1 MGSGEEDGS
10 DQIQNKCNQ
19 CLKGGRLLGLPLL
32 PPWVLRRP
40 LCTVGTAPA
49 TSLGRCEKAGSSG
62 QPETS
67 KQAGAK
73 RSEQMSE
80 GSLPGTQW
88 SGSRRT
94 ARSLG
99 KRNSDFPDLGVLPQ
113 RGATRRA
120 GRTAAEPGSP
130 APRTPALRAAAGGG
144 GPPLPRPR
152 RVGPLSSPWL
162 RPPETPTW
170 GPTGDGTRVSD
181 SFLPVLVAVF
191 PREQPAAGSR
201 IRISR
206 GPSRGGP

>member
-10 DQIQNKCNQ
+10 DQMQSKCNQ
-19 CLKGGRLLGLPLL
+19 RLKGGRLLGLPLL

-62 QPETS
+62 QSETS

-113 RGATRRA
+113 SGATRRA
-120 GRTAAEPGSP
+120 GRTAAEPGSIQNISNLQ
-130 APRTPALRAAAGGG
+130 RLIFLDLYDNQIEEISGLSTLRS
-144 GPPLPRPR
+144 L
-152 RVGPLSSPWL
+152 RVLLLGKN
-162 RPPETPTW
+162 R
-170 GPTGDGTRVSD
+170 
-181 SFLPVLVAVF
+181 
-191 PREQPAAGSR
+191 
-201 IRISR
+201 
-206 GPSRGGP
+206 